1 MLKVVKFG
9 GSSLA
14 SGETFNKVKKII
26 EADSSRRIVVVSA
39 PGKRFSGDT
48 KVTDLL
54 YICHAHI
61 KYNAPFDDVISKI
74 EDRYREIYA
83 SCGLTQDIEAEF
95 AKIRSTLSKKTSV
108 DYIVSRGEYLNA
120 KLMAEYLDYTF
131 VDSAD
136 WLVFN
141 YNGKVE
147 FEKSYENL
155 ARIMETYPKV
165 VLPGFY
171 GATPDGN
178 IKTFSRGG
186 SDITGAIAAA
196 AMNVDMYE
204 NWTDVSGIMT
214 ADPRIVDNPRP
225 IENVTFAELRE
236 LSYMGAEVLHE
247 ETVVPVRQKNIPL
260 FIKNTNDMNA
270 RGTLIMEGFDED
282 EESKNINFITGI
294 SGKKNYSIITIAKNR
309 MNEEIGY
316 VRKALEV
323 FENFQIPIEHI
334 PSSID
339 SFSVVVA
346 SKHTEGIMHEL
357 ISALNER
364 LQPDS
369 IDITNEISLIA
380 IVGRKLASNVGIAGK
395 IFTALGENDINIRM
409 IEQGADEINII
420 IGVDDINFKK
430 TIRVLYNLS
439 EVNE

>member
-14 SGETFNKVKKII
+14 SAEAFAKVKNIV
-26 EADSSRRIVVVSA
+26 EADKSRAVVVVSA
-39 PGKRFSGDT
+39 PGKRFKEDI

-54 YICHAHI
+54 YVCHAHI
-61 KYNAPFDDVISKI
+61 KYSIGVDDMFEKI
-74 EDRYREIYA
+74 KERYREIYA
-83 SCGLTQDIEAEF
+83 GCGLKQDLESEF
-95 AKIRSTLSKKTSV
+95 QKIGERLNKKASV

-120 KLMAEYLDYTF
+120 LLMAEYLGYKF

-136 WLVFN
+136 WLVFGF
-141 YNGKVE
+141 NGKVD
-147 FEKSYENL
+147 FDRSYKNL
-155 ARIMETYPKV
+155 SAIIEQNPRV

-196 AMNVDMYE
+196 AINADMYE

-236 LSYMGAEVLHE
+236 LSYMGADVLHE
-247 ETVVPVRQKNIPL
+247 ETVFPVRQKSIPL
-260 FIKNTNDMNA
+260 YIKNTNDMNA
-270 RGTLIMEGFDED
+270 RGTLIMESFDED
-282 EESKNINFITGI
+282 EESKSSHFITGI
-294 SGKKNYSIITIAKNR
+294 SGKKNFSIITIAKSR
-309 MNEEIGY
+309 MNDEIGY
-316 VRKALEV
+316 VRRALEV
-323 FENFQIPIEHI
+323 FERFEIPIEHI

-346 SKHTEGIMHEL
+346 SSHVEGNMHEL
-357 ISALNER
+357 ITALNDA
-364 LQPDS
+364 LAPDTIK
-369 IDITNEISLIA
+369 IDNEISLIA
-380 IVGRKLASNVGIAGK
+380 IVGRKLQSNIGIAGK
-395 IFTALGENDINIRM
+395 IFTALGENNINIKM

-420 IGVDDINFKK
+420 IGVDDRNFKD
-430 TIRVLYNLS
+430 TIKVLYNLS